1 MASSAPKSNP
11 AATLIGIVVGA
22 VLMAG
27 GVFIS
32 NQIHHAAHEAS
43 EKAKATGAAVDYS
56 GVPFGYGFFAEKGIA
71 INLGE
76 TIATIGVLLI
86 LFPVVRSFF
95 ISPLIAAITERN
107 TKLEET
113 FADAESLRAEM
124 KTVRADYEAR
134 LQATEADA
142 RERIQAE
149 VRAAQQLGATLK
161 AEAADQADR
170 MKAAASAEIEAE
182 RQRVLGELRGKT
194 ADLALTAASK
204 VVREN
209 MDDARNRRLVDEF
222 IADLEVAR

>member
-27 GVFIS
+27 GVYIS
-32 NQIHHAAHEAS
+32 NQIHHAAHEAA
-43 EKAKATGAAVDYS
+43 EKAGANGTPDYS
-56 GVPFGYGFFAEKGIA
+56 GVPYGYGFFAEKGIA

-95 ISPLIAAITERN
+95 ITPLLAAIGERN
-107 TKLEET
+107 AKLEET

-134 LQATEADA
+134 LQQTEADA
-142 RERIQAE
+142 RERIQTE
-149 VRAAQQLGATLK
+149 VRAAQQLAATLK
-161 AEAADQADR
+161 AEATDQADR
-170 MKAAASAEIEAE
+170 MKSAASAEIEAE
-182 RQRVLGELRGKT
+182 RLRVMAELRTKT

-209 MDDARNRRLVDEF
+209 MDTDRNRRLVDEF